1 MLPDQDPPTDFV
13 FAKGTFALDD
23 AAVAAGAAAG
33 AAGVSADALEQQ
45 RGKPGVFGILQ
56 GNWGQPGT
64 VVMPESKG
72 IHVARHQIHS
82 DDFRLPTRVLFT
94 DL

>member
-23 AAVAAGAAAG
+23 AAVAAGAAAD

-45 RGKPGVFGILQ
+45 RGEPDPGFSEFCRGAGAIQ
-56 GNWGQPGT
+56 
-64 VVMPESKG
+64 
-72 IHVARHQIHS
+72 AR
-82 DDFRLPTRVLFT
+82 L
-94 DL
+94 